1 MIIGGK
7 KIMNIQMVET
17 SVRNKNHGRWD
28 NMFNRHKDQV
38 KLDYIL

>member
-28 NMFNRHKDQV
+28 MFNRHKDQV